1 MKDSGEGTDG
11 AGQLAK
17 PNQLATVS
25 QRKLKANRE
34 NARKSTGPKT
44 PSGKAS
50 SRRNAIR
57 HGLFVRH
64 ITDFKALDENPQE
77 YEDLLNGLWSQHQPV
92 GKGEEVEVE
101 RIALC
106 YWRQKRAW
114 RHENAVS
121 LIARRDFVRRELAEQ
136 EEYCQERDKE
146 EEALILQLQSA
157 KKELDDTGEIS
168 QELKQRI
175 FALMPG
181 FEALWLALEKA
192 AQERVKELGLS
203 RAFQKLS
210 PQERSVILATYT
222 VTNAIALHEQL
233 GNRRWTN
240 VRETAIGQHAIPN
253 REALDRLLRYETTI
267 DRSLTRALDRL
278 ERLQRRRNGERIP
291 PPVSVRLTQ

>member
-1 MKDSGEGTDG
+1 
-11 AGQLAK
+11 
-17 PNQLATVS
+17 
-25 QRKLKANRE
+25 
-34 NARKSTGPKT
+34 
-44 PSGKAS
+44 
-50 SRRNAIR
+50 
-57 HGLFVRH
+57 
-64 ITDFKALDENPQE
+64 
-77 YEDLLNGLWSQHQPV
+77 
-92 GKGEEVEVE
+92 
-101 RIALC
+101 
-106 YWRQKRAW
+106 
-114 RHENAVS
+114 
-121 LIARRDFVRRELAEQ
+121 
-136 EEYCQERDKE
+136 
-146 EEALILQLQSA
+146 LQSA

-291 PPVSVRLTQ
+291 PSVSVRLTQ